1 MKIAGK
7 QQPADSPD
15 VPPPLP
21 SRTYSKRVSI
31 YMCMYVIL
39 INLPSYINYVMKTI
53 VHFIV

>member
-21 SRTYSKRVSI
+21 PRTYSKRVSI

-39 INLPSYINYVMKTI
+39 VNLPSCII
-53 VHFIV
+53 